1 MKLSFLNSEQKERKI
16 NCKVHGAKLFS
27 EVHRDTSRG
36 NWHTLK
42 HRKYPVNIKRLFF
55 FIIFFLIIVRVT
67 EHWDRLKI
75 LEKFKS
81 CLDMVHGKL
90 LEVTVPE
97 QEVEQDNLQ

>member
-1 MKLSFLNSEQKERKI
+1 MAHFETQEVPCEHQKTI
-16 NCKVHGAKLFS
+16 
-27 EVHRDTSRG
+27 
-36 NWHTLK
+36 
-42 HRKYPVNIKRLFF
+42 FF
-55 FIIFFLIIVRVT
+55 YYFFLIIVRVT

-97 QEVEQDNLQ
+97 KEVEQDNLQ